1 MSIFRGAGTALV
13 TPFSDTG
20 INFSAFEALVE
31 YQIEGGIDALVVC
44 GTTGEACTM
53 THEEKNSAIDF
64 VVKQAAGRVPVIAGT
79 GTNNTATS
87 VEASMEA
94 ADLGADAL
102 LAVTPY
108 YNKCTDAGLVQ
119 HFYAIADAA
128 GLPVIIYNIPGRTGM
143 NISPAVMKEL
153 SEHENIVGVK
163 EASGNI
169 TQIAEIARLCPDF
182 DIYSGDDAYVVPLLS
197 LGGIGVISVASNV
210 LPGMMHEMVDSFL
223 KCDNDKARALQ
234 LRLNSLVKV
243 LFSEVNPIP
252 IKMALN
258 MIGIDAGLP
267 RMPLTEM
274 SADKAAVLKKELIAF
289 GFDIA

>member
-1 MSIFRGAGTALV
+1 
-13 TPFSDTG
+13 
-20 INFSAFEALVE
+20 
-31 YQIEGGIDALVVC
+31 
-44 GTTGEACTM
+44 
-53 THEEKNSAIDF
+53 
-64 VVKQAAGRVPVIAGT
+64 
-79 GTNNTATS
+79 
-87 VEASMEA
+87 
-94 ADLGADAL
+94 
-102 LAVTPY
+102 
-108 YNKCTDAGLVQ
+108 
-119 HFYAIADAA
+119 
-128 GLPVIIYNIPGRTGM
+128 
-143 NISPAVMKEL
+143 
-153 SEHENIVGVK
+153 
-163 EASGNI
+163 
-169 TQIAEIARLCPDF
+169 
-182 DIYSGDDAYVVPLLS
+182 
-197 LGGIGVISVASNV
+197 V